1 MEARTIA
8 TTFSAPDITISDL
21 AVDWDEID
29 KELKETSDVIR
40 DSEKKRYANWYN
52 TPDVRQV
59 HRTRGDTSR
68 TETIPGPRQR
78 DIMFA
83 SVKHNGDA
91 GVEE

>member
-1 MEARTIA
+1 METS
-8 TTFSAPDITISDL
+8 TTQVAFSAADITVSDL
-21 AVDWDEID
+21 EIDWDEFHQ
-29 KELKETSDVIR
+29 EEKETPDVIR
-40 DSEKKRYANWYN
+40 DSEKKRYTDWYN
-52 TPDVRQV
+52 APDVRQV